1 MKQVINL
8 IGLKREAMLLDSGLY
23 ILKAMAAIS
32 VGFILGQ
39 AFSITRLD
47 MISVLLGVM
56 YNLEPINVSGV
67 RGGLNQLLAS
77 TLGALC
83 TGMLVYLM
91 GYNVTFLTVALGIG
105 LTIYIALKI
114 DYRMVSPVA
123 IFTSIYMT
131 QLLQKDV
138 LGNPSVFLTFR
149 LRIAALGLGVLVAL
163 LFNFLF
169 SVFYYRSIGKKRL
182 EFVKVQGLSGLIITR
197 DILSHTNVKED
208 YQLIMAAIFSDI
220 EMVKANIEM
229 MMKEKFVPFNKKEKE
244 NLIILYSIVK
254 QIKTINHLAYDCIY
268 IEEAYGAQFNDK
280 QKEVFDRMIEILQN
294 IDFTHKNT
302 YSEVINRIEIEDDQ
316 QTEPSRLDDNT
327 KLIVQQFNELL
338 IVSKDIE

>member
-1 MKQVINL
+1 MKQVIKL
-8 IGLKREAMLLDSGLY
+8 FGLKREAILLDSGLY
-23 ILKAMAAIS
+23 IVKAMAAIS

-105 LTIYIALKI
+105 LTLYIALKI

-131 QLLQKDV
+131 QLLQKDG

-182 EFVKVQGLSGLIITR
+182 EFVKVQGLGGLKITR
-197 DILSHTNVKED
+197 DLLSGTSVTDD
-208 YQLIMAAIFSDI
+208 YQPIMAGIFSDI

-229 MMKEKFVPFNKKEKE
+229 MMKEKFVPFNNKEKE
-244 NLIILYSIVK
+244 NLSVLYALVK

-268 IEEAYGAQFNDK
+268 IAEAYGTQFNEEQK
-280 QKEVFDRMIEILQN
+280 QVFAHIIDILQK
-294 IDFTHKNT
+294 IDFTHKIT
-302 YSEVINRIEIEDDQ
+302 LTEEMEQVEAEVDLEAD
-316 QTEPSRLDDNT
+316 TSRLNENI
-327 KLIVQQFNELL
+327 KLIVLQFNALL
-338 IVSKDIE
+338 KIALQIN